1 MIRTTL
7 VALSCAATLAA
18 PGLAQAQSTATKYP
32 VVLMHGLYGYDNV
45 LGSDYF
51 YGIVADLKKNGA
63 VVLVPQVSAVNSNE
77 VRGEQLLKLLRQ
89 YKATYGYTKFNLI
102 GHSQGGTTVRYI
114 FDAQRDLV
122 ASITT
127 VGTPHAGTPVADIGL
142 ATGGGVWT
150 SPIGWLLGGITGNV
164 SLQNATAALSSL
176 STAGSAIFN
185 SKHPAG
191 KPTSSCGSGAATVAG
206 VPFYSVAGTSVLT
219 NALDLSDAL
228 LALTSV
234 DFAGGANDG
243 VVGKCSAHW
252 GTVLK
257 DNYKWNHL
265 DEVNQT
271 SGLRGVLS
279 EDPVAFFR
287 TQVNRLKNAGL

>member
-1 MIRTTL
+1 MKQTT
-7 VALSCAATLAA
+7 VMAACAALLSIPTLS
-18 PGLAQAQSTATKYP
+18 QAQSTATRYP

-51 YGIVADLKKNGA
+51 YGIVSDLKRNGA

-89 YKATYGYTKFNLI
+89 YKATYGYSKFNLI

-114 FDAQRDLV
+114 FDADRSLV
-122 ASITT
+122 ASISS
-127 VGTPHAGTPVADIGL
+127 VGTPHGGTPVADIGL
-142 ATGGGVWT
+142 ASGGGVWT

-164 SLQNATAALSSL
+164 SLQNATAALNSL
-176 STAGSAIFN
+176 STGGARSFN

-191 KPTSSCGSGAATVAG
+191 APTSTCGSGAATVSG
-206 VPFYSVAGTSVLT
+206 VPFYSVGSTSVYT
-219 NALDLSDAL
+219 NALDVSDAL

-243 VVGKCSAHW
+243 VVGRCSTHW

-265 DEVNQT
+265 DQVNQAN
-271 SGLRGVLS
+271 GLRGILS

-287 TQVNRLKNAGL
+287 THVNRLKNQGL